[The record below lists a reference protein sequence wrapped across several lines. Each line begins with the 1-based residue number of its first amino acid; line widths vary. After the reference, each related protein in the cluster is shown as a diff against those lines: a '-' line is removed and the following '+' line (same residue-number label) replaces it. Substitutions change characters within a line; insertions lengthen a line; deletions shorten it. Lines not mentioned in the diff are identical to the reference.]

1 MGHGPVQLVVFDLGG
16 VLVRITRSWLEAF
29 ERAGVPAPA
38 AWRDADGQPGDAIV
52 DLTRLF
58 QLGQMSEGQMLDR
71 VHAAVGRCS
80 RSQAAD
86 ALDAWLIEPYPG
98 IEGLF
103 ERAAAAGLT
112 TACLSNTNERHWR
125 TLMHLDGRYVPLR
138 RLEYRIAS
146 HLIGVAKPD
155 AGAYEA
161 VERQTG
167 VAGRSIVFFDD
178 DRANCQAA
186 VQRGWLAHQIDP
198 VTDTVAQML
207 GYLADLGAL

>member
-1 MGHGPVQLVVFDLGG
+1 MGQGSVQLVVFDLGG

-29 ERAGVPAPA
+29 ERAGVPQPTP
-38 AWRDADGQPGDAIV
+38 WRDADGRPGEAV
-52 DLTRLF
+52 VELTRLF
-58 QLGQMSEGQMLDR
+58 QLGQMNEGQMLDR
-71 VHAAVGRCS
+71 VHAAVEGCS

-86 ALDAWLIEPYPG
+86 VLDAWLIEPYPG

-103 ERAAAAGLT
+103 ERSTAAGLT

-125 TLMHLDGRYVPLR
+125 TMMHLDARYVPLR

-146 HLIGVAKPD
+146 HRIGIAKPD

-161 VERQTG
+161 VERQAG

-178 DRANCQAA
+178 DKANCQTASE
-186 VQRGWLAHQIDP
+186 RGWLAHQVDP
-198 VTDTVAQML
+198 TSDTVAQML
-207 GYLADLGAL
+207 GRLADLGAL